1 MGNSSSSS
9 NSFLNKF
16 LISIS
21 IFSFLNNKLRISL
34 TVYGVL
40 AIIVLDTIFNQNT
53 QFRLHLSNWG
63 LNLVLFLVI
72 GVIVLVGQCCILEFV
87 RQKSSHIRKKVV
99 ELDYSY
105 KIVSLIQYLI
115 IAIFIFVLVGVT
127 VTGRSPTTSLTIVTT

>member
-1 MGNSSSSS
+1 MGESSNS

-21 IFSFLNNKLRISL
+21 FFSFLNNKLRIYL

-40 AIIVLDTIFNQNT
+40 AIIVLDTILNQNA

-72 GVIVLVGQCCILEFV
+72 GVIVLVGQFYIIQYV
-87 RQKSSHIRKKVV
+87 RQKSSQIRKKVPY
-99 ELDYSY
+99 LGISY
-105 KIVSLIQYLI
+105 KIVSFVQYLV
-115 IAIFIFVLVGVT
+115 IASFVFVLVEI
-127 VTGRSPTTSLTIVTT
+127 TIFGQY